1 MGWDADF
8 GDNSGETGM
17 GTVRPPDSSGTAG
30 NSVQPAAAAFTGDFP
45 DEIPQAGVLSG
56 QVVVFTGTLASMTH
70 REAMDLVQQHGGR
83 AMLAVTSHTTLLVV
97 GEEGWAV
104 EDDGRASQKLE
115 QALRLACEGRR
126 IRVVAESDWLQML
139 GLEERREDIRRAC
152 TPAMLSRLLN
162 VPVRLI
168 RRWERQGLIRPVRR
182 VCRLPYFDY
191 REVAGARRLAAL
203 QAEGISP
210 KTLETS
216 LLRLSHELGQSDR
229 SLAQLNLLVQDER
242 ILVRDDR
249 GVMIPRTGQRLL
261 DFDSVDRPRL
271 ASPAVSDATAPA
283 QPPILPDSSTA
294 NRMAHDGTA
303 DHAPWL
309 LPFSTT
315 GKTAPTSSAS
325 NGLVTERRMADWN
338 AEEWFE
344 EGCRLTEE
352 SEFDSAVNSFRN
364 SLALVGTEM
373 ASLLRGQSSSGLPAS
388 AFPDPA
394 DVNFHLADA
403 LYRRGDIDAAIERY
417 HCAVESA
424 PDFIEAWTQLGCL
437 QTEIDDTG
445 GAEVS
450 FSTALSIH
458 PANPDALL
466 HYAELLD
473 RLGHRES
480 DALSLWRQYLQ
491 HDRRGPWSDFARDR
505 IAVLEQ
511 HQSATGN
518 AGDEM
523 MDSDDWED

>member
-1 MGWDADF
+1 MV
-8 GDNSGETGM
+8 
-17 GTVRPPDSSGTAG
+17 TVRPPDSTEAG
-30 NSVQPAAAAFTGDFP
+30 SNTVHPVAAASPGG
-45 DEIPQAGVLSG
+45 IPGTLPQPGVLSG

-70 REAMDLVQQHGGR
+70 REAMELVQQHDGR
-83 AMLAVTSHTTLLVV
+83 AMFTVTSQATLLVV

-115 QALRLACEGRR
+115 QALRLAAEGRQ

-203 QAEGISP
+203 LAEGVSP
-210 KTLETS
+210 KTLESS
-216 LLRLSHELGQSDR
+216 LLRLSRELGQSDR

-242 ILVRDDR
+242 ILVRDER

-261 DFDSVDRPRL
+261 DFDAADRPRL
-271 ASPAVSDATAPA
+271 ASNLPGDVDDLSQSPGAAAGTSPTETHSEDA
-283 QPPILPDSSTA
+283 PDP
-294 NRMAHDGTA
+294 
-303 DHAPWL
+303 APWL
-309 LPFSTT
+309 LPFTSAGKSKT
-315 GKTAPTSSAS
+315 GSETSDRVVA
-325 NGLVTERRMADWN
+325 ERRMADWN
-338 AEEWFE
+338 AQEWFE

-364 SLALVGTEM
+364 SLALVGTEL
-373 ASLLRGQSSSGLPAS
+373 ASLLRGHRASDLPAS

-403 LYRRGDIDAAIERY
+403 LYRRGYVDAAIERY

-437 QTEIDDTG
+437 QEEISESAA
-445 GAEVS
+445 AEVS

-466 HYAELLD
+466 HYAQLLD
-473 RLGHRES
+473 RLGHRER
-480 DALSLWRQYLQ
+480 DALSCWRQYLQ
-491 HDRRGPWSDFARDR
+491 HDRRGPWADYARDR
-505 IAVLEQ
+505 IAALEQ
-511 HQSATGN
+511 QQSAMPD
-518 AGDEM
+518 ASGDEA
-523 MDSDDWED
+523 DSDDGWED